1 MVDCKDIKL
10 CTLELMKSIKR
21 RKPVNK
27 MDEGKIVMLMN
38 VYIDKLI
45 FNIASLCALL
55 CLKMGVKQILNNHMS
70 YLIHYINKY
79 CNSSRI
85 TSKST
90 TVIVSIKGGSGQKQ
104 SQQKQSQQ
112 QSQKQSQQQSQK
124 QSQQQSQQQSQ
135 LSQGGMRGGAFNTAA
150 FFGVDESRHYRAENV
165 SGDIMNI
172 DFANNVA
179 RPALGLQM
187 TGGACSKLNK
197 AVKKK
202 MKKIFNNFNVKISDK
217 MLDVIMEKFNDILKE
232 FVKKL
237 TDTKA
242 AELKY
247 ANFKKIVYK
256 SKIMKNDI

>member
-1 MVDCKDIKL
+1 MIDCKDIKL
-10 CTLELMKSIKR
+10 CSLELMKNIRR
-21 RKPVNK
+21 RKPINK
-27 MDEGKIVMLMN
+27 IDEGKIVMLMN
-38 VYIDKLI
+38 IYIDKLI

-55 CLKMGVKQILNNHMS
+55 CLKMGVKQILNNHMN

-85 TSKST
+85 ISKST
-90 TVIVSIKGGSGQKQ
+90 TVIVSIKGSNG
-104 SQQKQSQQ
+104 QQ
-112 QSQKQSQQQSQK
+112 QNK
-124 QSQQQSQQQSQ
+124 
-135 LSQGGMRGGAFNTAA
+135 LSRGGMKGGAFNTAA

-197 AVKKK
+197 VVKKK
-202 MKKIFNNFNVKISDK
+202 MKKIFNHFNVKISDK
-217 MLDVIMEKFNDILKE
+217 MLDVIMEQFQEIINNFI
-232 FVKKL
+232 KKL

-242 AELKY
+242 TELKY
-247 ANFKKIVYK
+247 ANFKKLIYK

>member
-1 MVDCKDIKL
+1 MIDCKDIKL
-10 CTLELMKSIKR
+10 CSLELMKSIKR
-21 RKPVNK
+21 RKPINK

-38 VYIDKLI
+38 IYIDKLI

-55 CLKMGVKQILNNHMS
+55 CLKMGVKQILNNHMN

-90 TVIVSIKGGSGQKQ
+90 TVLVSIKGGSGNKSQQGQ
-104 SQQKQSQQ
+104 SQQGQSAH
-112 QSQKQSQQQSQK
+112 SSK
-124 QSQQQSQQQSQ
+124 
-135 LSQGGMRGGAFNTAA
+135 GGMRGGAFNTAA

-165 SGDIMNI
+165 SGDMMNI

-202 MKKIFNNFNVKISDK
+202 MKKIFNHFNVKISDK
-217 MLDVIMEKFNDILKE
+217 MLDVIMEQFNEI
-232 FVKKL
+232 FNNFIKKL

-242 AELKY
+242 SELKY
-247 ANFKKIVYK
+247 SNFKKLIYK

>member
-1 MVDCKDIKL
+1 MIDCKDIKL
-10 CTLELMKSIKR
+10 CSLELMKSIKR
-21 RKPVNK
+21 RKPINK

-38 VYIDKLI
+38 IYIDKLI

-85 TSKST
+85 TGNST
-90 TVIVSIKGGSGQKQ
+90 TVIVSIKGSNG
-104 SQQKQSQQ
+104 QQ
-112 QSQKQSQQQSQK
+112 QNK
-124 QSQQQSQQQSQ
+124 
-135 LSQGGMRGGAFNTAA
+135 LSRGGMKGGAFNTAA

-197 AVKKK
+197 VVKKK
-202 MKKIFNNFNVKISDK
+202 MKKIFNHFNVKISDK
-217 MLDVIMEKFNDILKE
+217 MLDVIMEQFNEI
-232 FVKKL
+232 FNNFIKKL

-242 AELKY
+242 SELKY
-247 ANFKKIVYK
+247 SNFKKLIYK

>member
-1 MVDCKDIKL
+1 MIDCKDIKL
-10 CTLELMKSIKR
+10 CSLELMKNIRR
-21 RKPVNK
+21 RKPINK
-27 MDEGKIVMLMN
+27 IDEGKIVMLMN
-38 VYIDKLI
+38 IYIDKLI

-55 CLKMGVKQILNNHMS
+55 CLKMGVKKILNNHMN

-85 TSKST
+85 TGNST
-90 TVIVSIKGGSGQKQ
+90 TVIVSIKGSNG
-104 SQQKQSQQ
+104 QQ
-112 QSQKQSQQQSQK
+112 QNK
-124 QSQQQSQQQSQ
+124 
-135 LSQGGMRGGAFNTAA
+135 LSRGGMKGGAFNTAA

-197 AVKKK
+197 VVKKK
-202 MKKIFNNFNVKISDK
+202 MKKIFNHFNVKISDK
-217 MLDVIMEKFNDILKE
+217 MLDVIMEQFQEIINNFI
-232 FVKKL
+232 KKL

-242 AELKY
+242 TELKY
-247 ANFKKIVYK
+247 ANFKKLIYK

>member
-1 MVDCKDIKL
+1 MIDCKDIKL
-10 CTLELMKSIKR
+10 CSLELMKSIKR
-21 RKPVNK
+21 RKPINK

-38 VYIDKLI
+38 IYIDKLI

-55 CLKMGVKQILNNHMS
+55 CLKMGVKQILNNHMN

-85 TSKST
+85 TRKST
-90 TVIVSIKGGSGQKQ
+90 TVLVSIKGGSSGSGNKSQQGQ
-104 SQQKQSQQ
+104 SQQGQSQQ
-112 QSQKQSQQQSQK
+112 GQSAHSSK
-124 QSQQQSQQQSQ
+124 
-135 LSQGGMRGGAFNTAA
+135 GGMRGGAFNTAA

-197 AVKKK
+197 VVKKK
-202 MKKIFNNFNVKISDK
+202 MKKIFNHFNVKISDK
-217 MLDVIMEKFNDILKE
+217 MLDVIMEQFNEI
-232 FVKKL
+232 FNNFIKKL
-237 TDTKA
+237 TETKA
-242 AELKY
+242 SELKY
-247 ANFKKIVYK
+247 SNFKKLIYK

>member
-1 MVDCKDIKL
+1 MIDCNDIKL
-10 CTLELMKSIKR
+10 CSLELMKSIKR
-21 RKPVNK
+21 RKPINK

-38 VYIDKLI
+38 IYIDKLI

-55 CLKMGVKQILNNHMS
+55 CLKMGVKVILNNHMK
-70 YLIHYINKY
+70 YLIQYINKY

-90 TVIVSIKGGSGQKQ
+90 TVLVSIKGGSGSGKLQNKH
-104 SQQKQSQQ
+104 SN
-112 QSQKQSQQQSQK
+112 
-124 QSQQQSQQQSQ
+124 
-135 LSQGGMRGGAFNTAA
+135 GGMRGGAFNTAA

-202 MKKIFNNFNVKISDK
+202 MKKIFKHFDVKISDK
-217 MLDVIMEKFNDILKE
+217 MLDVIMEQFNKIFNNFIE
-232 FVKKL
+232 KL

-242 AELKY
+242 SELKY
-247 ANFKKIVYK
+247 ANFKKLIYK

>member
-1 MVDCKDIKL
+1 MIDCKDIKL
-10 CTLELMKSIKR
+10 CSLELMKNIRR
-21 RKPVNK
+21 RKPINK
-27 MDEGKIVMLMN
+27 IDEGKIVMLMN
-38 VYIDKLI
+38 IYIDKLI

-85 TSKST
+85 TGNST
-90 TVIVSIKGGSGQKQ
+90 TVIVSIKGSNG
-104 SQQKQSQQ
+104 QQ
-112 QSQKQSQQQSQK
+112 QNK
-124 QSQQQSQQQSQ
+124 
-135 LSQGGMRGGAFNTAA
+135 LSRGGMKGGAFNTAA

-197 AVKKK
+197 VVKKK
-202 MKKIFNNFNVKISDK
+202 MKKIFNHFNVKISDK
-217 MLDVIMEKFNDILKE
+217 MLDVIMEQFQEIINNFI
-232 FVKKL
+232 KKL

-242 AELKY
+242 TELKY
-247 ANFKKIVYK
+247 ANFKKLIYK

>member
-10 CTLELMKSIKR
+10 CTFELMKSIKR

-90 TVIVSIKGGSGQKQ
+90 TVIVSIKGGSGQQKQSQQQ

-112 QSQKQSQQQSQK
+112 QIQQK
-124 QSQQQSQQQSQ
+124 QSQQQSQQKQSQ

-242 AELKY
+242 AELKSAFPCY
-247 ANFKKIVYK
+247 ETQISQYF
-256 SKIMKNDI
+256 

>member
-10 CTLELMKSIKR
+10 CTFELMKSIKR

-90 TVIVSIKGGSGQKQ
+90 TVIVSIKGGSGQQKQSQKQ
-104 SQQKQSQQ
+104 SQQKQSQ
-112 QSQKQSQQQSQK
+112 
-124 QSQQQSQQQSQ
+124 QQQSQ

>member
-1 MVDCKDIKL
+1 MIDCEDIKL
-10 CTLELMKSIKR
+10 CSLELMKSIRR
-21 RKPVNK
+21 RKPINK

-38 VYIDKLI
+38 IYIDKLI

-55 CLKMGVKQILNNHMS
+55 CLKMGVKQILNNHMN

-85 TSKST
+85 TGKST
-90 TVIVSIKGGSGQKQ
+90 TVLVSIKGSNG
-104 SQQKQSQQ
+104 QQ
-112 QSQKQSQQQSQK
+112 QNK
-124 QSQQQSQQQSQ
+124 
-135 LSQGGMRGGAFNTAA
+135 LSQGGMKGGAFNTSA

-217 MLDVIMEKFNDILKE
+217 MLDVIMEQFNEIINN
-232 FVKKL
+232 FIKKL

-242 AELKY
+242 TELKY
-247 ANFKKIVYK
+247 ANFKKLIYK

>member
-21 RKPVNK
+21 RKPINK

-38 VYIDKLI
+38 IYIDKLI

-55 CLKMGVKQILNNHMS
+55 CLKMGVKQILNNHMN

-85 TSKST
+85 TGNST
-90 TVIVSIKGGSGQKQ
+90 TVIVSIKGSNG
-104 SQQKQSQQ
+104 QQ
-112 QSQKQSQQQSQK
+112 QNK
-124 QSQQQSQQQSQ
+124 
-135 LSQGGMRGGAFNTAA
+135 LSRGGMKGGAFNTAA

-217 MLDVIMEKFNDILKE
+217 MLDVIMEQFQEIINNFI
-232 FVKKL
+232 KKL

-242 AELKY
+242 TELKY
-247 ANFKKIVYK
+247 ANFKKLIYK

>member
-1 MVDCKDIKL
+1 MIDCKDIKL

-21 RKPVNK
+21 RKPINK

-38 VYIDKLI
+38 IYIDKLI

-85 TSKST
+85 TGNST
-90 TVIVSIKGGSGQKQ
+90 TVIVSIKGSNG
-104 SQQKQSQQ
+104 QQ
-112 QSQKQSQQQSQK
+112 QNK
-124 QSQQQSQQQSQ
+124 
-135 LSQGGMRGGAFNTAA
+135 LSRGGMKGGAFNTAA

-197 AVKKK
+197 VVKKK
-202 MKKIFNNFNVKISDK
+202 MKKIFNHFNVKISDK
-217 MLDVIMEKFNDILKE
+217 MLDVIMEQFNEIINN
-232 FVKKL
+232 FIKKL

-242 AELKY
+242 SELKY
-247 ANFKKIVYK
+247 ANFKKLIYK

>member
-10 CTLELMKSIKR
+10 CTFELMKSIKR

-104 SQQKQSQQ
+104 SQQ
-112 QSQKQSQQQSQK
+112 
-124 QSQQQSQQQSQ
+124 QQSQQKQSQ

>member
-1 MVDCKDIKL
+1 MIDCKDIKL
-10 CTLELMKSIKR
+10 CSLELIKSIKR
-21 RKPVNK
+21 RKPINK
-27 MDEGKIVMLMN
+27 LDEGKIVMLMN
-38 VYIDKLI
+38 IYIDKLI

-55 CLKMGVKQILNNHMS
+55 CLKMGVKQILNNHMN

-85 TSKST
+85 TGKST
-90 TVIVSIKGGSGQKQ
+90 TVIVSTRE
-104 SQQKQSQQ
+104 
-112 QSQKQSQQQSQK
+112 
-124 QSQQQSQQQSQ
+124 
-135 LSQGGMRGGAFNTAA
+135 GMRGGAFNTAA

-217 MLDVIMEKFNDILKE
+217 MLDVIMEQFNEI
-232 FVKKL
+232 FNNFIKKL

-242 AELKY
+242 TELKY
-247 ANFKKIVYK
+247 ANFKKLIYK

>member
-1 MVDCKDIKL
+1 
-10 CTLELMKSIKR
+10 
-21 RKPVNK
+21 
-27 MDEGKIVMLMN
+27 
-38 VYIDKLI
+38 
-45 FNIASLCALL
+45 
-55 CLKMGVKQILNNHMS
+55 MGVKVILNNHMK
-70 YLIHYINKY
+70 YLIQYINKY

-90 TVIVSIKGGSGQKQ
+90 TVLVSIKGGSSSSSNKSQQGQ
-104 SQQKQSQQ
+104 SQQGQSQQ
-112 QSQKQSQQQSQK
+112 GQSQQGQSAHSSK
-124 QSQQQSQQQSQ
+124 
-135 LSQGGMRGGAFNTAA
+135 GGMRGGAFNTAA

-202 MKKIFNNFNVKISDK
+202 MKKIFKHFDVKISDK
-217 MLDVIMEKFNDILKE
+217 MLDVIMEQFNKIFNNFIE
-232 FVKKL
+232 KL

-242 AELKY
+242 SELKY
-247 ANFKKIVYK
+247 ANFKKLIYK

>member
-1 MVDCKDIKL
+1 MINCKDIEL
-10 CTLELMKSIKR
+10 CTFELMKSIKR

-38 VYIDKLI
+38 IYIDKLI

-55 CLKMGVKQILNNHMS
+55 CLKMGVKQILNNHMN

-85 TSKST
+85 TSKSS
-90 TVIVSIKGGSGQKQ
+90 TVIVSMKGIKKGG
-104 SQQKQSQQ
+104 Q
-112 QSQKQSQQQSQK
+112 QSHTS
-124 QSQQQSQQQSQ
+124 
-135 LSQGGMRGGAFNTAA
+135 GGMKGGAFNTAA
-150 FFGVDESRHYRAENV
+150 FFGVDESRHYKTENV
-165 SGDIMNI
+165 QGDIMNI
-172 DFANNVA
+172 DFTNNFA

-197 AVKKK
+197 TVKKK
-202 MKKIFNNFNVKISDK
+202 MKKIFRHFNVKISDK
-217 MLDVIMEKFNDILKE
+217 MLDVIMEKFNEILQN
-232 FVKKL
+232 FVKNL

-242 AELKY
+242 NELKF
-247 ANFKKIVYK
+247 ANFKKLIYK

>member
-10 CTLELMKSIKR
+10 CTFELMKSIKR
-21 RKPVNK
+21 RKPINK

-38 VYIDKLI
+38 IYIDKLI

-55 CLKMGVKQILNNHMS
+55 CLKMGVKQILNNHMN

-85 TSKST
+85 TGNST
-90 TVIVSIKGGSGQKQ
+90 TVIVSIKGSNG
-104 SQQKQSQQ
+104 QQ
-112 QSQKQSQQQSQK
+112 QNK
-124 QSQQQSQQQSQ
+124 
-135 LSQGGMRGGAFNTAA
+135 LSRGGMKGGAFNTAA

-197 AVKKK
+197 VVKKK
-202 MKKIFNNFNVKISDK
+202 MKKIFNHFNVKISDK
-217 MLDVIMEKFNDILKE
+217 MLDVIMEQFQEIINNFI
-232 FVKKL
+232 KKL

-242 AELKY
+242 TELKY
-247 ANFKKIVYK
+247 ANFKKLIYK

>member
-10 CTLELMKSIKR
+10 CTFELMKSIKR

-104 SQQKQSQQ
+104 SQKQSQQ
-112 QSQKQSQQQSQK
+112 QSQQQQSQQK
-124 QSQQQSQQQSQ
+124 QSQQQSQQKQSQ

>member
-1 MVDCKDIKL
+1 
-10 CTLELMKSIKR
+10 
-21 RKPVNK
+21 
-27 MDEGKIVMLMN
+27 
-38 VYIDKLI
+38 
-45 FNIASLCALL
+45 
-55 CLKMGVKQILNNHMS
+55 MGVKQILNNHMN

-85 TSKST
+85 TGNST
-90 TVIVSIKGGSGQKQ
+90 TVIVSIKGSNG
-104 SQQKQSQQ
+104 QQ
-112 QSQKQSQQQSQK
+112 QNK
-124 QSQQQSQQQSQ
+124 
-135 LSQGGMRGGAFNTAA
+135 LSRGGMKGGAFNTAA

-197 AVKKK
+197 VVKKK
-202 MKKIFNNFNVKISDK
+202 MKKIFNHFNVKISDK
-217 MLDVIMEKFNDILKE
+217 MLDVIMEQFQEIINNFI
-232 FVKKL
+232 KKL

-242 AELKY
+242 TELKY
-247 ANFKKIVYK
+247 ANFKKLIYK

>member
-1 MVDCKDIKL
+1 MIDCKDINL
-10 CTLELMKSIKR
+10 CSIELMKSIKR
-21 RKPVNK
+21 HKPVNK
-27 MDEGKIVMLMN
+27 MDEGKIMMLMN
-38 VYIDKLI
+38 IYIDKLI

-55 CLKMGVKQILNNHMS
+55 CLKMGVKVILNNHMS

-85 TSKST
+85 TGNST
-90 TVIVSIKGGSGQKQ
+90 TVIVSIKGSNG
-104 SQQKQSQQ
+104 QQ
-112 QSQKQSQQQSQK
+112 QNK
-124 QSQQQSQQQSQ
+124 
-135 LSQGGMRGGAFNTAA
+135 LSRGGMKGGAFNTAA

-197 AVKKK
+197 VVKKK
-202 MKKIFNNFNVKISDK
+202 MKKIFNHFNVKISDK
-217 MLDVIMEKFNDILKE
+217 MLDVIMEQFQEIINNFI
-232 FVKKL
+232 KKL

-242 AELKY
+242 TELKY
-247 ANFKKIVYK
+247 ANFKKLIYK

>member
-1 MVDCKDIKL
+1 
-10 CTLELMKSIKR
+10 
-21 RKPVNK
+21 
-27 MDEGKIVMLMN
+27 
-38 VYIDKLI
+38 
-45 FNIASLCALL
+45 
-55 CLKMGVKQILNNHMS
+55 MGVKQILNNHMS

-104 SQQKQSQQ
+104 SQQ
-112 QSQKQSQQQSQK
+112 QSQKQSQQK
-124 QSQQQSQQQSQ
+124 QSQ

>member
-1 MVDCKDIKL
+1 MINCKDIEL

-38 VYIDKLI
+38 IYIDKLI

-55 CLKMGVKQILNNHMS
+55 CLKMGVKQILNNHMN

-85 TSKST
+85 TSKSS
-90 TVIVSIKGGSGQKQ
+90 TVIVSMKGIKKGG
-104 SQQKQSQQ
+104 
-112 QSQKQSQQQSQK
+112 
-124 QSQQQSQQQSQ
+124 QQSQQSHT
-135 LSQGGMRGGAFNTAA
+135 SSGMKGGAFNTAA
-150 FFGVDESRHYRAENV
+150 FFGVDESRHYKTENV
-165 SGDIMNI
+165 QGDIMNI
-172 DFANNVA
+172 DFTNNIA

-197 AVKKK
+197 TVKKK
-202 MKKIFNNFNVKISDK
+202 MKKIFGHFNVKISDK
-217 MLDVIMEKFNDILKE
+217 MLDVIMEKFNEILQN
-232 FVKKL
+232 FVKNL
-237 TDTKA
+237 TDTKSN
-242 AELKY
+242 ELKF
-247 ANFKKIVYK
+247 ANFKKLIYK

>member
-1 MVDCKDIKL
+1 MIDCKDIKL
-10 CTLELMKSIKR
+10 CSLELMKNIRR
-21 RKPVNK
+21 RKPINK
-27 MDEGKIVMLMN
+27 IDEGKIVMLMN
-38 VYIDKLI
+38 IYIDKLI

-55 CLKMGVKQILNNHMS
+55 CLKMGVKQILNNHMN

-85 TSKST
+85 TGNST
-90 TVIVSIKGGSGQKQ
+90 TVIVSIKGSNG
-104 SQQKQSQQ
+104 QQ
-112 QSQKQSQQQSQK
+112 QNK
-124 QSQQQSQQQSQ
+124 
-135 LSQGGMRGGAFNTAA
+135 LSRGGMKGGAFNTAA

-197 AVKKK
+197 VVKKK
-202 MKKIFNNFNVKISDK
+202 MKKIFNHFNVKISDK
-217 MLDVIMEKFNDILKE
+217 MLDVIMEQFNEI
-232 FVKKL
+232 FNNFIKKL

-242 AELKY
+242 SELKY
-247 ANFKKIVYK
+247 SNFKKLIYK

>member
-1 MVDCKDIKL
+1 MIDCKDIKL
-10 CTLELMKSIKR
+10 CSLELMKSIKR
-21 RKPVNK
+21 RKPINK

-38 VYIDKLI
+38 IYIDKLI

-55 CLKMGVKQILNNHMS
+55 CLKMGVKQILSNHMN

-85 TSKST
+85 SSKST
-90 TVIVSIKGGSGQKQ
+90 TVLVSIKGGSGGSSK
-104 SQQKQSQQ
+104 SQQGQSAH
-112 QSQKQSQQQSQK
+112 SSK
-124 QSQQQSQQQSQ
+124 
-135 LSQGGMRGGAFNTAA
+135 GGMRGGAFNTAA

-202 MKKIFNNFNVKISDK
+202 MKKIFNHFNVKISDK
-217 MLDVIMEKFNDILKE
+217 MLDVIMEQFNEI
-232 FVKKL
+232 FNNFIKKL

-242 AELKY
+242 SELKY
-247 ANFKKIVYK
+247 SNFKKLIYK

>member
-1 MVDCKDIKL
+1 
-10 CTLELMKSIKR
+10 
-21 RKPVNK
+21 
-27 MDEGKIVMLMN
+27 MN
-38 VYIDKLI
+38 IYIDKLI

-55 CLKMGVKQILNNHMS
+55 CLKMGVKQILNNHMN

-85 TSKST
+85 TGNST
-90 TVIVSIKGGSGQKQ
+90 TVIVSIKGSNG
-104 SQQKQSQQ
+104 QQ
-112 QSQKQSQQQSQK
+112 QNK
-124 QSQQQSQQQSQ
+124 
-135 LSQGGMRGGAFNTAA
+135 LSRGGMKGGAFNTAA

-197 AVKKK
+197 VVKKK
-202 MKKIFNNFNVKISDK
+202 MKKIFNHFNVKISDK
-217 MLDVIMEKFNDILKE
+217 MLDVIMEQFQEIINNFI
-232 FVKKL
+232 KKL

-242 AELKY
+242 TELKY
-247 ANFKKIVYK
+247 ANFKKLIYK

>member
-1 MVDCKDIKL
+1 
-10 CTLELMKSIKR
+10 
-21 RKPVNK
+21 
-27 MDEGKIVMLMN
+27 
-38 VYIDKLI
+38 
-45 FNIASLCALL
+45 
-55 CLKMGVKQILNNHMS
+55 MS

-104 SQQKQSQQ
+104 SQQQSQ
-112 QSQKQSQQQSQK
+112 QK
-124 QSQQQSQQQSQ
+124 QSQQQSQQKQSQQQSQQKQSQQQSQQKQSQ

-165 SGDIMNI
+165 IGDIMNI

-187 TGGACSKLNK
+187 TGVACSKLNK

>member
-1 MVDCKDIKL
+1 MFKDLMLLGLLL
-10 CTLELMKSIKR
+10 CSE
-21 RKPVNK
+21 K
-27 MDEGKIVMLMN
+27 MDLLKKNIEN
-38 VYIDKLI
+38 LI
-45 FNIASLCALL
+45 YR
-55 CLKMGVKQILNNHMS
+55 KQILNNHMN

-85 TSKST
+85 TGNST
-90 TVIVSIKGGSGQKQ
+90 TVIVSIKGSNG
-104 SQQKQSQQ
+104 QQ
-112 QSQKQSQQQSQK
+112 QNK
-124 QSQQQSQQQSQ
+124 
-135 LSQGGMRGGAFNTAA
+135 LSRGGMKGGAFNTAA

-197 AVKKK
+197 VVKKK
-202 MKKIFNNFNVKISDK
+202 MKKIFNHFNVKISDK
-217 MLDVIMEKFNDILKE
+217 MLDVIMEQFQEIINNFI
-232 FVKKL
+232 KKL

-242 AELKY
+242 TELKY
-247 ANFKKIVYK
+247 ANFKKLIYK

>member
-10 CTLELMKSIKR
+10 CSLELIKSIKR
-21 RKPVNK
+21 RKPINK
-27 MDEGKIVMLMN
+27 LDEGKIVMLMN
-38 VYIDKLI
+38 IYIDKLI

-90 TVIVSIKGGSGQKQ
+90 TVIVSIKGGSSQKQ
-104 SQQKQSQQ
+104 SQQK
-112 QSQKQSQQQSQK
+112 
-124 QSQQQSQQQSQ
+124 QSQ

>member
-10 CTLELMKSIKR
+10 CTFELMKSIKR

-90 TVIVSIKGGSGQKQ
+90 TVIVSIKGGSSQKQ

-112 QSQKQSQQQSQK
+112 QSQQK
-124 QSQQQSQQQSQ
+124 QSQQQQSQQKQSQ
-135 LSQGGMRGGAFNTAA
+135 LSQGGMIGGAFNTAA

-247 ANFKKIVYK
+247 ANFKKFVYK

>member
-1 MVDCKDIKL
+1 MIDCNDIKL
-10 CTLELMKSIKR
+10 CSLELMKSIKR
-21 RKPVNK
+21 RKPINK

-38 VYIDKLI
+38 IYIDKLI

-104 SQQKQSQQ
+104 SQKQSQ
-112 QSQKQSQQQSQK
+112 QK
-124 QSQQQSQQQSQ
+124 QSQQQSQQKQSQQKQSQ

>member
-1 MVDCKDIKL
+1 MIDCEDIKL
-10 CTLELMKSIKR
+10 CSLELMKSIRR
-21 RKPVNK
+21 RKPINK

-38 VYIDKLI
+38 IYIDKLI

-55 CLKMGVKQILNNHMS
+55 CLKMGVKQILNNHMN

-85 TSKST
+85 TGKST
-90 TVIVSIKGGSGQKQ
+90 TVLVSIKGSNG
-104 SQQKQSQQ
+104 QQ
-112 QSQKQSQQQSQK
+112 QNK
-124 QSQQQSQQQSQ
+124 
-135 LSQGGMRGGAFNTAA
+135 LSQGGMKGGAFNTSA

-197 AVKKK
+197 VVKKK
-202 MKKIFNNFNVKISDK
+202 MKKIFNHFNVKISDK
-217 MLDVIMEKFNDILKE
+217 MLDVIMEQFQEIINNFI
-232 FVKKL
+232 KKL

-242 AELKY
+242 TELKY
-247 ANFKKIVYK
+247 ANFKKLIYK